1 MLLPLPIKALIV
13 CFFTFTCCIG
23 QHDIENLETE
33 EEPKISKTYYSYN
46 LQYFVPKAF
55 GDNALA
61 ESTRGTG
68 GFNFKLQLGV
78 YKGFFVGANVGAAYL
93 EVTNPEIVG
102 NYKKTTVRNN
112 YLFVGYEFYV
122 SEKFRLGLSLAPYAE
137 TTYKNKIFDAVEGRQ
152 FDTGSFFSV
161 EFYTDYK
168 LSPYIAVFASYT
180 YRNDKLNILAPDEI
194 QSQFNSANFHYVG
207 VGVKLC
213 FGQQDL
219 ICLLFD

>member
-1 MLLPLPIKALIV
+1 MLLPLPIKALIIYL
-13 CFFTFTCCIG
+13 FTISYCIG
-23 QHDIENLETE
+23 QNHVETVETE
-33 EEPKISKTYYSYN
+33 DKPAISKTYYSYN
-46 LQYFVPKAF
+46 LQYFMPKAF

-61 ESTRGTG
+61 KGTKGVG

-93 EVTNPEIVG
+93 EVTNSEIVG

-112 YLFVGYEFYV
+112 YFFVGYEFYV
-122 SEKFRLGLSLAPYAE
+122 SEKFRLGLSAAPYAE
-137 TTYKNKIFDAVEGRQ
+137 TTYKNKIFDTAEGRQ
-152 FDTGSFFSV
+152 FDTGSFFSI

-180 YRNDKLNILAPDEI
+180 YRNDKLDILAPDEI
-194 QSQFNSANFHYVG
+194 QSQFNSANFHYIG

-219 ICLLFD
+219 ISLLFD